1 MKKIVLVIIAHLM
14 MFSAIAE
21 ESNDE
26 VIGLLIAAKATGVC
40 GTYRQMALFQESTR
54 MPGGDE
60 FIVRFINTE
69 VARLGK
75 TQEEFFNE
83 CRVAV
88 DTYKSAMEVLGF
100 DQ

>member
-1 MKKIVLVIIAHLM
+1 MKKVVLAIIAQLM
-14 MFSAIAE
+14 VFSATAE
-21 ESNDE
+21 ESNDA
-26 VIGLLIAAKATGVC
+26 VIGLLVAAKATGVC
-40 GTYRQMALFQESTR
+40 GTYRQMALFQESTQ

-69 VARLGK
+69 VTRLGK

-88 DTYKSAMEVLGF
+88 DTYQSTMEVLGF